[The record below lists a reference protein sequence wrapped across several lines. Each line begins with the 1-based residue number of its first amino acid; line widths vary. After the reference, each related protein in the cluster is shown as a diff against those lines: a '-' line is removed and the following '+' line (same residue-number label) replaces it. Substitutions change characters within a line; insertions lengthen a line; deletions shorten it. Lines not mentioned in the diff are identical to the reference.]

1 MNARTGERAGDTAP
15 TLLLVAGSQRVES
28 YNARLLTDLSLRLQ
42 GYCTLDVLAPTQ
54 VDLPLFNQ
62 DMEADP
68 DIVRRV
74 AAVHRR
80 FAASHGV
87 IVATPEYNG
96 QLPPY
101 LKNLVDWVSR
111 LAYIDAGRPS
121 AFVDRPV
128 LLCSASTGWSG
139 GALAI
144 PSARALFG
152 YVGCVVIGDTISV
165 PHAANAWTGDGFA
178 FDDVLDEQINA
189 ALTRILRLATD
200 HARAT
205 HMAMTAA

>member
-1 MNARTGERAGDTAP
+1 MHDITP

-28 YNARLLTDLSLRLQ
+28 YNARLLAELSMRLHGRCTVDL
-42 GYCTLDVLAPTQ
+42 LAPEQ

-62 DMEADP
+62 DLETDP
-68 DIVRRV
+68 DVVARV
-74 AAVHRR
+74 AAVHSR

-111 LAYIDAGRPS
+111 LAYIEAGRPN

-144 PSARALFG
+144 PPARALFG

-165 PHAANAWTGDGFA
+165 AHAARARTGDGYA
-178 FDDVLDEQINA
+178 FDDATDDQVNS
-189 ALTRILRLATD
+189 ALARIVRLAT
-200 HARAT
+200 HFALTGPALSL
-205 HMAMTAA
+205 

>member
-1 MNARTGERAGDTAP
+1 MNARTGDFLDDTAP
-15 TLLLVAGSQRVES
+15 TLLLVSGSQRAAS
-28 YNARLLTDLSLRLQ
+28 YNARLLTDLAGRLQ
-42 GYCTLDVLAPTQ
+42 GLCTIDVLAPEQ

-62 DMEADP
+62 DLETDP
-68 DIVRRV
+68 EVVRRV
-74 AAVHRR
+74 ASVHRR
-80 FAASHGV
+80 FAASHGL

-111 LAYIDAGRPS
+111 LAYIDADRAN

-144 PSARALFG
+144 PPARALFG
-152 YVGCVVIGDTISV
+152 YVGCVVIGDTVNV
-165 PHAANAWTGDGFA
+165 PHAASAWTGDGYA
-178 FDDVLDEQINA
+178 FDDALHDQIDA

-200 HARAT
+200 FARA
-205 HMAMTAA
+205 ALFGMTPV